1 MKIRALLAF
10 GLALTLAGGLPVA
23 ATRAADA
30 PAKAHDGTHDF
41 DFHMG
46 TWKTHISRLVHP
58 FTGSS
63 EWRRCRA
70 PN

>member
-30 PAKAHDGTHDF
+30 PAKA
-41 DFHMG
+41 
-46 TWKTHISRLVHP
+46 
-58 FTGSS
+58 
-63 EWRRCRA
+63 
-70 PN
+70 